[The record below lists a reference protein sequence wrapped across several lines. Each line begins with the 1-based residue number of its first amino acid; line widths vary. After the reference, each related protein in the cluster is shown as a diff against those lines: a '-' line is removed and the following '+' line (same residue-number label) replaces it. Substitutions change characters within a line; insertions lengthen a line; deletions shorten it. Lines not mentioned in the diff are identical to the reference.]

1 MTKEA
6 RVRSLYP
13 ELAAAPNST
22 PRRRSEAP
30 QRIQA
35 QVVRCACE
43 VCGTH
48 TNAVKAFRVA
58 GSCPNCGSFR
68 LVPVDG
74 AEPLGGAPLA
84 A

>member
-1 MTKEA
+1 MPLSSKTSVPTHLEPLPP
-6 RVRSLYP
+6 RSP
-13 ELAAAPNST
+13 E
-22 PRRRSEAP
+22 
-30 QRIQA
+30 RIQA
-35 QVVRCACE
+35 QIVRCSCE

-58 GSCPNCGSFR
+58 GSCANCGSFR

>member
-1 MTKEA
+1 MRQMLPPSSVPSLPRSRPEGA
-6 RVRSLYP
+6 PAPHGPGRV
-13 ELAAAPNST
+13 
-22 PRRRSEAP
+22 
-30 QRIQA
+30 QA
-35 QVVRCACE
+35 HIVRCACE

-48 TNAVKAFRVA
+48 TNAVKAFRIA

-68 LVPVDG
+68 LAPVDG

>member
-1 MTKEA
+1 MLHPTSGPI
-6 RVRSLYP
+6 RQRSSYD
-13 ELAAAPNST
+13 AAT
-22 PRRRSEAP
+22 
-30 QRIQA
+30 QRIQP
-35 QVVRCACE
+35 QVLRCACE

>member
-1 MTKEA
+1 MPLNSKTSVPTHLEPLQP
-6 RVRSLYP
+6 RSP
-13 ELAAAPNST
+13 E
-22 PRRRSEAP
+22 
-30 QRIQA
+30 RIQA
-35 QVVRCACE
+35 QIVRCSCE

>member
-1 MTKEA
+1 VRPTYPDIVPTSSRVRDRA
-6 RVRSLYP
+6 RVGHVTP
-13 ELAAAPNST
+13 ERL
-22 PRRRSEAP
+22 
-30 QRIQA
+30 QA
-35 QVVRCACE
+35 QIVRCACE

-48 TNAVKAFRVA
+48 TNAVKTFRVA

-68 LVPVDG
+68 LVPVEG

>member
-1 MTKEA
+1 
-6 RVRSLYP
+6 VRTLSFATPAPASRRESSRHDTP
-13 ELAAAPNST
+13 E
-22 PRRRSEAP
+22 
-30 QRIQA
+30 RIQA
-35 QVVRCACE
+35 QIVRCSCE

-74 AEPLGGAPLA
+74 AEPLDGAPLA